1 MSDGSEG
8 PRLAGY
14 PAGLEADIRLAD
26 GRRVHVRPIL
36 PSDAPALREAIEQAD
51 EETIRLRFLGGRPP
65 LTPALLRHLTE
76 VDYDRRLALVAFDPS
91 GRGVGIARYEGREGS
106 AEAEIAVAV
115 APEWR
120 GVGLATRL
128 LALLGHAAIVR
139 GVERFTAS
147 YYSENRAVS
156 ELIEEADLPT
166 RTAASGSVVED
177 SIDLPTA
184 GG

>member
-1 MSDGSEG
+1 MGDGRR
-8 PRLAGY
+8 PAGY
-14 PAGLEADIRLAD
+14 PPELETDVRLAD

-91 GRGVGIARYEGREGS
+91 GRGVAIARYEGREGS
-106 AEAEIAVAV
+106 PEAEIAVAV
-115 APEWR
+115 RPEWR

-128 LALLGHAAIVR
+128 VALLGHAAIAR
-139 GVERFTAS
+139 GIERFTAS
-147 YYSENRAVS
+147 YYSENRAVG
-156 ELIEEADLPT
+156 ELIEETDLPT
-166 RTAASGSVVED
+166 HTEATGAVVED
-177 SIDLPTA
+177 SIDLPV
-184 GG
+184 GGDER